1 MSNRGQV
8 LEDSMPLSAALMEQR
23 RQDFWEGIQ
32 ALYDQRDTEP
42 PYQLELRSKDLRPTL
57 MGLRSKQPL
66 TDLEA
71 IAQGILVG
79 DYPSRPLSAAPRQLN
94 IFDAPSGAPDPIAG
108 ALARYL
114 AEAQLSRQGAGGGL
128 VHTPEPPNPRRVGS
142 TRMAGALLAAL
153 LAPAAGAVIQQSGE

>member
-1 MSNRGQV
+1 MSNRGQQ

-42 PYQLELRSKDLRPTL
+42 SYQLELRSKDLRPTL

-71 IAQGILVG
+71 IAQGLLVG
-79 DYPSRPLSAAPRQLN
+79 SYPSRPLSAAPRQLN